1 MVTNSLLCLLELML
15 ELLALRLSFMFGFLL
30 LLLVPAFDE
39 RSAESHLNEAIDV
52 QLLVMLDLRL
62 PCLDGVHMI

>member
-1 MVTNSLLCLLELML
+1 MTNRLLRLLELVL

-39 RSAESHLNEAIDV
+39 RSAESHLNEAIYV